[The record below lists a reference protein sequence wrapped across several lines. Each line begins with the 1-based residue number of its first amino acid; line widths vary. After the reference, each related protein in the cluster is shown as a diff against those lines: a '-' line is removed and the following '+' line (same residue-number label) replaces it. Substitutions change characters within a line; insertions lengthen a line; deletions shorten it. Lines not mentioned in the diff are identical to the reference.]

1 MDNDTLLLIIEQFL
15 LLILIAGRWMMPLV
29 SPSAVTVSVTVGVTV
44 AVATVTITVPSP
56 LAVTVT
62 VTVGVTVSVAT
73 VTINVTVTVTVTVT
87 VPNTVTITMLPT
99 SDVLP
104 QGEMTRDELAQL
116 LLCYI
121 GTAADIIEFF
131 DSFKVL
137 LGGAQTK
144 GKKKLKFT
152 GRESEHRQGSL
163 SVRPDH
169 LVDVPHAVH
178 HRHPVLQRK
187 AIVFQCISS
196 QIYSTPLSVEAHRS
210 GSHRLRPGQ
219 GDLL

>member
-1 MDNDTLLLIIEQFL
+1 MLLIIEQFL

-99 SDVLP
+99 LDLLP
-104 QGEMTRDELAQL
+104 KGEMTRDELAQL

-137 LGGAQTK
+137 LGDAQTK
-144 GKKKLKFT
+144 GKKN
-152 GRESEHRQGSL
+152 
-163 SVRPDH
+163 
-169 LVDVPHAVH
+169 
-178 HRHPVLQRK
+178 
-187 AIVFQCISS
+187 
-196 QIYSTPLSVEAHRS
+196 
-210 GSHRLRPGQ
+210 
-219 GDLL
+219 

>member
-1 MDNDTLLLIIEQFL
+1 
-15 LLILIAGRWMMPLV
+15 
-29 SPSAVTVSVTVGVTV
+29 
-44 AVATVTITVPSP
+44 
-56 LAVTVT
+56 
-62 VTVGVTVSVAT
+62 
-73 VTINVTVTVTVTVT
+73 
-87 VPNTVTITMLPT
+87 
-99 SDVLP
+99 
-104 QGEMTRDELAQL
+104 MTRDELAQL

-137 LGGAQTK
+137 LGDAQTNK
-144 GKKKLKFT
+144 QKAKKLNFP

-163 SVRPDH
+163 SVCPDH

-187 AIVFQCISS
+187 AIIFQCISS

-210 GSHRLRPGQ
+210 GSHRLRPGE

>member
-29 SPSAVTVSVTVGVTV
+29 SPIAVTVSVTVGVTV
-44 AVATVTITVPSP
+44 AVA
-56 LAVTVT
+56 
-62 VTVGVTVSVAT
+62 
-73 VTINVTVTVTVTVT
+73 TVTVT

-99 SDVLP
+99 SDLLP

-137 LGGAQTK
+137 LGDAQTK
-144 GKKKLKFT
+144 GKKN
-152 GRESEHRQGSL
+152 
-163 SVRPDH
+163 
-169 LVDVPHAVH
+169 
-178 HRHPVLQRK
+178 
-187 AIVFQCISS
+187 
-196 QIYSTPLSVEAHRS
+196 
-210 GSHRLRPGQ
+210 
-219 GDLL
+219 